1 MSLSYDNASSDIVMP
16 VQPMGGNGYSNG
28 FGWGGDGSFWIIIL
42 FLFAMFGGWGNG
54 FGGFGGYGGGAM
66 PYMMNN
72 TTNNDIQRGFDQQ
85 SVMNGINGINSAL
98 ASAEVSRCNG
108 VANLNNAINNG
119 FTGVQ
124 TALANNQMGL
134 YQAMNGN
141 QMGLYQMLNGNHSD
155 VMQAMNNANMTQM
168 QNTNALAASLQQ
180 CCCENRSG
188 LADLKYSI
196 ATEACADRQAV
207 NDGVRDIIAQNTNN
221 TNALLNTINSGIQ
234 SINDKL
240 CQQEIEALK
249 AQNQTLTTQLNM
261 ANLAASQNAQ
271 TDALRADNAAQT
283 LALQNALMPKAPI
296 PAYFVPNPNGCQCAN
311 YGFQNQGC
319 CGSF

>member
-1 MSLSYDNASSDIVMP
+1 MALYENGNSDIVMP
-16 VQPMGGNGYSNG
+16 VQPMGNYGNNG
-28 FGWGGDGSFWIIIL
+28 TNFGWGGDGSFWIIIL

-85 SVMNGINGINSAL
+85 SIMSGINGINSAL

-108 VANLNNAINNG
+108 VSNITNAINGG

-134 YQAMNGN
+134 YQTMNGN
-141 QMGLYQMLNGNHSD
+141 QMGLYQVLNGNHSD
-155 VMQAMNNANMTQM
+155 VMQAMNASNLAQI
-168 QNTNALAASLQQ
+168 QNTNTLAASLQN

-188 LADLKYSI
+188 LAQLQYNL

-207 NDGVRDIIAQNTNN
+207 NDGVRDLLASNTAN
-221 TNALLNTINSGIQ
+221 TNALMSTINAGIQ

-249 AQNQTLTTQLNM
+249 TQNQNLATQLNM
-261 ANLAASQNAQ
+261 ATLNASQNAQ
-271 TDALRADNAAQT
+271 TGQIIS
-283 LALQNALMPKAPI
+283 ALQEKPPVA
-296 PAYFVPNPNGCQCAN
+296 AYVVQNPNGCACAYN
-311 YGFQNQGC
+311 PYQNQGC

>member
-1 MSLSYDNASSDIVMP
+1 MALYENGNSDIVMP
-16 VQPMGGNGYSNG
+16 VQPMGNYGNNG
-28 FGWGGDGSFWIIIL
+28 TNFGWGGDGSFWIIIL

-85 SVMNGINGINSAL
+85 SIMSGINGINSAL

-108 VANLNNAINNG
+108 VSNITNAINGG

-134 YQAMNGN
+134 YQTMNGN
-141 QMGLYQMLNGNHSD
+141 QMGLYQVLNGNHSD
-155 VMQAMNNANMTQM
+155 VMQAMNASNLAQI
-168 QNTNALAASLQQ
+168 QNTNTLAASLQN

-188 LADLKYSI
+188 LAQLQYNL

-207 NDGVRDIIAQNTNN
+207 NDGVRDLLASNTAN
-221 TNALLNTINSGIQ
+221 TNALMTTINAGIQ

-249 AQNQTLTTQLNM
+249 TQNQNLATQLNM
-261 ANLAASQNAQ
+261 ATLNASQNAQ
-271 TDALRADNAAQT
+271 TGQIIS
-283 LALQNALMPKAPI
+283 ALQEKPPVA
-296 PAYFVPNPNGCQCAN
+296 AYVVQNPNGCACAYN
-311 YGFQNQGC
+311 PYQNQGC

>member
-1 MSLSYDNASSDIVMP
+1 MALSYENGSDIIMP
-16 VQPMGGNGYSNG
+16 VQPMGTNSYGNTG

-54 FGGFGGYGGGAM
+54 FGGFGGYGSGGAM
-66 PYMMNN
+66 PYMMNQN
-72 TTNNDIQRGFDQQ
+72 TNNDVQRGFDQQ
-85 SVMNGINGINSAL
+85 AIMNGITGINNSL

-108 VANLNNAINNG
+108 VANITNAITNG

-124 TALANNQMGL
+124 TSLANNQMGL

-155 VMQAMNNANMTQM
+155 VMQAMNASNLAQI
-168 QNTNALAASLQQ
+168 QNTNTLAAGLQQ
-180 CCCENRSG
+180 CCCDNRSG

-207 NDGVRDIIAQNTNN
+207 NDGVRDLMASNVAN
-221 TNALLNTINSGIQ
+221 TNALMNSINAGIQ

-240 CQQEIEALK
+240 CQQEIDALK
-249 AQNQTLTTQLNM
+249 TQNQNLTTQLNM

-271 TDALRADNAAQT
+271 TGQLLADNAAQT

-296 PAYFVPNPNGCQCAN
+296 PAYVVQNPNGCQCGYN
-311 YGFQNQGC
+311 YQPGC
-319 CGSF
+319 GCGNF

>member
-1 MSLSYDNASSDIVMP
+1 MSLSYENGNSDIVMP
-16 VQPMGGNGYSNG
+16 VQPMGGNYGSNG

-54 FGGFGGYGGGAM
+54 FGGFGGGNGAF
-66 PYMMNN
+66 PYMMNQ
-72 TTNNDIQRGFDQQ
+72 TTNNDVQHGFDQQ
-85 SVMNGINGINSAL
+85 AVMSGITGINNAL

-108 VANLNNAINNG
+108 VSNITNAINSG

-141 QMGLYQMLNGNHSD
+141 QMGLYQTLNGNHSD
-155 VMQAMNNANMTQM
+155 LMQAMNAANMTQM
-168 QNTNALAASLQQ
+168 QNTNALAASLQN
-180 CCCENRSG
+180 CCCENKSG
-188 LADLKYSI
+188 LAQLSYNI

-221 TNALLNTINSGIQ
+221 TNALMNSINAGIQ

-249 AQNQTLTTQLNM
+249 TQNQNLTTQLNM

-296 PAYFVPNPNGCQCAN
+296 PAYVVANPNGCQCGN
-311 YGFQNQGC
+311 YNPYMNQGC